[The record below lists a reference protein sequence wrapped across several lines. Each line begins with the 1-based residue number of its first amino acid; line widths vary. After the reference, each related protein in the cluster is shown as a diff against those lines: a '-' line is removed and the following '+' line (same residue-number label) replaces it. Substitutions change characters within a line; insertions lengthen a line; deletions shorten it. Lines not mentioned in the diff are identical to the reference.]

1 LTDREFSSSRVV
13 AVASRVNTHGLSHL
27 QLVQVSSRS
36 LSEFLELSLNLE
48 SLKLFL
54 GGLHTLI
61 EWCLLLLLVLLLTL
75 RAIAVLG
82 SLAKL
87 LAWALLL

>member
-1 LTDREFSSSRVV
+1 M
-13 AVASRVNTHGLSHL
+13 
-27 QLVQVSSRS
+27 
-36 LSEFLELSLNLE
+36 
-48 SLKLFL
+48 
-54 GGLHTLI
+54 